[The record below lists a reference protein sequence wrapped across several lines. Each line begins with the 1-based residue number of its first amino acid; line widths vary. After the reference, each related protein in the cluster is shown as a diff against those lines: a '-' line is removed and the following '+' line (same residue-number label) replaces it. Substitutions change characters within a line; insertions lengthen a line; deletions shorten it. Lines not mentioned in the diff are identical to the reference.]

1 MTMKSLVALWMAAG
15 LLLISVDASA
25 WSRYGHEVTGHLAAA
40 ELSPEAAAMVDELLN
55 GRSLGEVAAWADDVR
70 PQRRATAPWHYLNA
84 PRGVLRPSDDELN
97 LPQGT
102 VASAIVDHAEQL
114 ADRSLPVSQRR
125 EALKFLVHFV
135 GDLHNPLHV
144 AYGDDRGGNDFPVR
158 YGGRTLSLHRYWDHD
173 IFAPAIAALPSLDYA
188 RFLLNRFTPAER
200 SRWSAQQDVRDWVSE
215 GRGYLFA
222 GLYPPLR
229 HDLDDGEPMAVVDE
243 TYREVWL
250 PVAERQLARAGA
262 RIAAVLNAIAAE
274 DRSPLVSLSTS
285 QPTQPD

>member
-1 MTMKSLVALWMAAG
+1 MKSALTICLTATLMLTISLDAA
-15 LLLISVDASA
+15 A

-40 ELSPEAAAMVDELLN
+40 ELTPEAAAMVDALLD
-55 GRSLGEVAAWADDVR
+55 GRSLAEIAAWADEVR
-70 PQRRATAPWHYLNA
+70 PQRRASAPWHYLNA
-84 PRGVLRPSDDELN
+84 PRGVLRPADSELT

-102 VASAIVDHAEQL
+102 VASAVVDHAAQL
-114 ADRSLPVSQRR
+114 ADQTLSSTQRR
-125 EALKFLVHFV
+125 EALKFLVHFI

-144 AYGDDRGGNDFPVR
+144 AYGDDRGGNDFPVL
-158 YGGRTLSLHRYWDHD
+158 YGGRTLSLHRYWDND

-200 SRWSAQQDVRDWVSE
+200 ARWGNDSDVRNWVSE

-222 GLYPPLR
+222 GLYPQPR
-229 HDLDDGEPMAVVDE
+229 HDLDDQEPIPVVDE

-262 RIAAVLNAIAAE
+262 RTAAVLNAIAASNQ
-274 DRSPLVSLSTS
+274 SPLTPLSTTES
-285 QPTQPD
+285 AQPD